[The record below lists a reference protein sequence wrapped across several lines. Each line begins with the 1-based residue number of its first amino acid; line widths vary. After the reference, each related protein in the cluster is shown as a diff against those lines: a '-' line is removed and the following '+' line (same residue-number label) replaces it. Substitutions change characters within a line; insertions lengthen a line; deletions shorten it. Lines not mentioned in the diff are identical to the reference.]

1 MLRFCLLHTA
11 KHKGVIVQV
20 LSAVTVQSASLIFM
34 FTVICSAYYGV
45 TETQSAANYM
55 SL

>member
-1 MLRFCLLHTA
+1 MLKFCLLHTA

-20 LSAVTVQSASLIFM
+20 LSAVTVQSALLIFM
-34 FTVICSAYYGV
+34 ICSAYYGV
-45 TETQSAANYM
+45 AETQSAADYV